1 MLPTISNSGD
11 NRLLTSTGSSV
22 GVNAENNLTF
32 DGSFLN
38 VVGSGNFD
46 NIFISGIALNEANK
60 EFELK
65 VKRSIKKFYKSM
77 LKDKDV
83 KEMGFEEF
91 EWCCRNGF
99 FGIGWIE

>member
-1 MLPTISNSGD
+1 MWIGTNIIKKINCLNPICLY
-11 NRLLTSTGSSV
+11 NRSMMKKET
-22 GVNAENNLTF
+22 
-32 DGSFLN
+32 
-38 VVGSGNFD
+38 
-46 NIFISGIALNEANK
+46 NK

-65 VKRSIKKFYKSM
+65 VKRSIKKFYKKRSM

-83 KEMGFEEF
+83 KEMGFEDF

>member
-1 MLPTISNSGD
+1 MMKKET
-11 NRLLTSTGSSV
+11 
-22 GVNAENNLTF
+22 
-32 DGSFLN
+32 
-38 VVGSGNFD
+38 
-46 NIFISGIALNEANK
+46 NK

-65 VKRSIKKFYKSM
+65 VKRSIKKFYKKRSM